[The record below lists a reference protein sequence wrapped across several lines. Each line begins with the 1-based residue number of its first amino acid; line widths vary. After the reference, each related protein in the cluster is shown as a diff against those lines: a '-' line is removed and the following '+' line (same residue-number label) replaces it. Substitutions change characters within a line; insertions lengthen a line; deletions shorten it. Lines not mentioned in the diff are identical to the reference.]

1 MVLVL
6 IMIFKKSMTMNY
18 LEYGAKLESEF
29 ETLMLWLKLTKAS
42 WIPQKVWVLMEA
54 ERAVGE
60 KGPKIC

>member
-6 IMIFKKSMTMNY
+6 IMIFEKSMTMNY
-18 LEYGAKLESEF
+18 LDGAKLESEF

-54 ERAVGE
+54 ERAVGD

>member
-18 LEYGAKLESEF
+18 LDGAKLESEF

>member
-6 IMIFKKSMTMNY
+6 IMIFEKSMTMNY
-18 LEYGAKLESEF
+18 LDGAKLESEF
-29 ETLMLWLKLTKAS
+29 ETLMLWLKRNKAS

-54 ERAVGE
+54 ERAVGG

>member
-6 IMIFKKSMTMNY
+6 IMIFEKSMTMNY
-18 LEYGAKLESEF
+18 LDGAKLESEF

-42 WIPQKVWVLMEA
+42 LIPQKVWVLMEA

>member
-1 MVLVL
+1 M
-6 IMIFKKSMTMNY
+6 Y
-18 LEYGAKLESEF
+18 LDGAKLESEF

>member
-6 IMIFKKSMTMNY
+6 IMIFEKSMTMNY
-18 LEYGAKLESEF
+18 LDGMESEF

-54 ERAVGE
+54 ERAVGA

>member
-1 MVLVL
+1 
-6 IMIFKKSMTMNY
+6 MTMNY
-18 LEYGAKLESEF
+18 LDGAKLESEF

-54 ERAVGE
+54 ERAVGG

>member
-29 ETLMLWLKLTKAS
+29 DTQMLWLKLTKAS
-42 WIPQKVWVLMEA
+42 WIPQKV
-54 ERAVGE
+54 
-60 KGPKIC
+60 

>member
-6 IMIFKKSMTMNY
+6 IMIFEKSMTMNY
-18 LEYGAKLESEF
+18 LDGAKLESEF
-29 ETLMLWLKLTKAS
+29 ETLMLWLKRNKAS

>member
-6 IMIFKKSMTMNY
+6 IMIFEKSMTMNY
-18 LEYGAKLESEF
+18 LDGAKLDSEF

-54 ERAVGE
+54 ERALGE

>member
-6 IMIFKKSMTMNY
+6 IMIFEKSMTMNY
-18 LEYGAKLESEF
+18 LDGAKLESEF

-54 ERAVGE
+54 ERAVGG

>member
-6 IMIFKKSMTMNY
+6 IMIFEKSMTMNY
-18 LEYGAKLESEF
+18 LDGAKLESEF

-42 WIPQKVWVLMEA
+42 LIPQKVWVLMEA
-54 ERAVGE
+54 ERAVGG

>member
-6 IMIFKKSMTMNY
+6 IMIFEKSMTMNY
-18 LEYGAKLESEF
+18 LDGAKLESEF

-54 ERAVGE
+54 ERALGE